1 MVEDSGM
8 EKFDHTKLTYETE
21 KVLEEPEE
29 LNSLFEVKQ
38 DLIKIVDEALEKII
52 NIPETGLRRNRFSAW
67 LTAYELLLA
76 NIIRDDSPIAEK
88 GAAGLKETLESVCV
102 GASLREFMTITP
114 VAERYVP
121 FINGV
126 SRLKIAQDKYRSVIA
141 SASSLAPNPIRI
153 WSGAS
158 PRFKKYGVILELP
171 DEEVAEFFRL
181 NSAPVF
187 YVNGQITGL
196 RIGKEGVWEAGRIV
210 MKNRPFSI
218 YIEDFHRNTEEVLVP
233 DKPTILQVDMPA
245 AESRPYFTGELFY
258 VPRGVVIYINR
269 EVKHFAPLPVLTGAT
284 TSPVIFRL
292 GTTAEAKDFHHSKF
306 EFVRRIL

>member
-1 MVEDSGM
+1 
-8 EKFDHTKLTYETE
+8 
-21 KVLEEPEE
+21 
-29 LNSLFEVKQ
+29 
-38 DLIKIVDEALEKII
+38 
-52 NIPETGLRRNRFSAW
+52 
-67 LTAYELLLA
+67 
-76 NIIRDDSPIAEK
+76 
-88 GAAGLKETLESVCV
+88 
-102 GASLREFMTITP
+102 
-114 VAERYVP
+114 VP
-121 FINGV
+121 FIDGV
-126 SRLKIAQDKYRSVIA
+126 NRLKSAQDKYSSVIA
-141 SASSLAPNPIRI
+141 SAPSFAPNPIRI

-171 DEEVAEFFRL
+171 DEEVTEFFRL

-196 RIGKEGVWEAGRIV
+196 RIGTGGVWEAGRIV

-245 AESRPYFTGELFY
+245 AESRPYFNGELFY

-292 GTTAEAKDFHHSKF
+292 GTTGEAKDFHHNKF

>member
-67 LTAYELLLA
+67 LMAYELLLA

-153 WSGAS
+153 WSGAF

-181 NSAPVF
+181 NSAPVY

-196 RIGKEGVWEAGRIV
+196 RIGTQGVWEAGRIV

>member
-52 NIPETGLRRNRFSAW
+52 NIPETGLSRNRFSAW
-67 LTAYELLLA
+67 LMAYELLLA

-171 DEEVAEFFRL
+171 DE
-181 NSAPVF
+181 
-187 YVNGQITGL
+187 
-196 RIGKEGVWEAGRIV
+196 
-210 MKNRPFSI
+210 
-218 YIEDFHRNTEEVLVP
+218 
-233 DKPTILQVDMPA
+233 
-245 AESRPYFTGELFY
+245 
-258 VPRGVVIYINR
+258 
-269 EVKHFAPLPVLTGAT
+269 
-284 TSPVIFRL
+284 
-292 GTTAEAKDFHHSKF
+292 
-306 EFVRRIL
+306 

>member
-21 KVLEEPEE
+21 KVLAEPEE
-29 LNSLFEVKQ
+29 LGALFEAKQ
-38 DLIKIVDEALEKII
+38 NLIKIVDEALEKIVH
-52 NIPETGLRRNRFSAW
+52 IPETGLRRNRFSAW
-67 LTAYELLLA
+67 LTTYELLLA
-76 NIIRDDSPIAEK
+76 NIIRDDSRLAEK
-88 GAAGLKETLESVCV
+88 GTTGLKETLESVCI
-102 GASLREFMTITP
+102 GASLRECITINP
-114 VAERYVP
+114 VAKRYVP
-121 FINGV
+121 FTDGV
-126 SRLKIAQDKYRSVIA
+126 SRLKSAQDKYSSVIA
-141 SASSLAPNPIRI
+141 STPSFAPNPIRI

-158 PRFKKYGVILELP
+158 PRFRKYGVVLELP

-181 NSAPVF
+181 NSAPIF
-187 YVNGQITGL
+187 YVDGKVTGL
-196 RIGKEGVWEAGRIV
+196 RIGTEGVWEAGRIV
-210 MKNRPFSI
+210 MKSRPFSI

-245 AESRPYFTGELFY
+245 AELRPYFNGELFY

-292 GTTAEAKDFHHSKF
+292 GTTGEAKDFHHHKF